1 MLCYTSVSSLLK
13 NLKYQKHHNM
23 STQSFSSA
31 WQQQQQKSK
40 EAALAA
46 TKGPTPFG
54 PSRREREETTAVE
67 VAELAP
73 ARQYGQAQLSGY
85 IRTGHM
91 FEKAEDGNITGTCK
105 NRGCTQ
111 TAADAVIDRNCVGN
125 SRFMIKDDGMMVT
138 CTVNGNGV
146 YARKI

>member
-46 TKGPTPFG
+46 TKGPTPFA

-67 VAELAP
+67 VAP